1 VCWGREDWLPG
12 MPSMYARAIIAPRP
26 RDQEGVV
33 IGMQLVAVVFK
44 RAFLSFLIQ
53 DGDMTDR
60 GSYTMAAV
68 MKKSDPPVYILHGI
82 TTEEQSTSK

>member
-1 VCWGREDWLPG
+1 
-12 MPSMYARAIIAPRP
+12 
-26 RDQEGVV
+26 
-33 IGMQLVAVVFK
+33 MQLVAVVFK